1 MTHWSLKCNH
11 MYIYHKCLIF
21 SYWSGKYSS
30 NQEKKI
36 FYSKKIL
43 QIICIYVCIYEKFCC
58 VICNTIVNEECKYIL
73 NHNSDKFMYS
83 LSYTPQKLKKK
94 NIGTKF
100 VHRIC
105 TTDIPNR
112 DLLFLVVKPVF
123 RLSFWP
129 QIFQGNH
136 RGQRLNL
143 NNSSLK
149 EWSHNKSS
157 FHEML
162 HTSYV
167 TLHVRNSSITDIS
180 RANQKTFE
188 QKRTKR

>member
-1 MTHWSLKCNH
+1 MSHFFL
-11 MYIYHKCLIF
+11 LIWKIF
-21 SYWSGKYSS
+21 FKSR
-30 NQEKKI
+30 KKI

-94 NIGTKF
+94 NIGTMF

-105 TTDIPNR
+105 TTDIPNW

-157 FHEML
+157 FREML
-162 HTSYV
+162 HTSRN
-167 TLHVRNSSITDIS
+167 VRNSSITDIS

>member
-1 MTHWSLKCNH
+1 
-11 MYIYHKCLIF
+11 MYIC
-21 SYWSGKYSS
+21 
-30 NQEKKI
+30 
-36 FYSKKIL
+36 
-43 QIICIYVCIYEKFCC
+43 VCIYEKFCC

-73 NHNSDKFMYS
+73 NHNRVINSCTARHTLHKNW
-83 LSYTPQKLKKK
+83 KK

-105 TTDIPNR
+105 TTDIPNW

-157 FHEML
+157 FREML
-162 HTSYV
+162 HTSRN
-167 TLHVRNSSITDIS
+167 VRNSSITDIS

>member
-1 MTHWSLKCNH
+1 MTHWSLKCSH

-36 FYSKKIL
+36 FIIKKKNPSNHL
-43 QIICIYVCIYEKFCC
+43 YICVCIYEKFCF

-73 NHNSDKFMYS
+73 NHNKVINSCTACHTLHKNW
-83 LSYTPQKLKKK
+83 KI

-105 TTDIPNR
+105 TTDIPNW

-149 EWSHNKSS
+149 EWSNKSS
-157 FHEML
+157 FPWN
-162 HTSYV
+162 V
-167 TLHVRNSSITDIS
+167 TYKQEC
-180 RANQKTFE
+180 QK
-188 QKRTKR
+188 

>member
-1 MTHWSLKCNH
+1 MTHWSLKCSH

-30 NQEKKI
+30 NQEKNFFI
-36 FYSKKIL
+36 VKKSFKSFVYMCVYL
-43 QIICIYVCIYEKFCC
+43 WKVLC

-73 NHNSDKFMYS
+73 NHNKVINSCTACHTLHKNW
-83 LSYTPQKLKKK
+83 KK

-105 TTDIPNR
+105 TTDIPNW

-129 QIFQGNH
+129 P
-136 RGQRLNL
+136 
-143 NNSSLK
+143 
-149 EWSHNKSS
+149 
-157 FHEML
+157 
-162 HTSYV
+162 
-167 TLHVRNSSITDIS
+167 DIS
-180 RANQKTFE
+180 RKSQ
-188 QKRTKR
+188 RTKAEPEQFFTKGMISQQVFFSVKCYIQAGMSEIVLSQT